1 MLRRV
6 KVRIVAVAGILALS
20 SIFTSIVGA
29 RPASQHVTL
38 TGRVSCSMCVLPNTC
53 RAQTRRSCVSWWVNQ
68 GAAYVLIVGT
78 QNYRLLGADKQ
89 LAPFAGDTVTV
100 TGDMFRSDVT
110 LTSVEGMEI
119 RTREEK

>member
-6 KVRIVAVAGILALS
+6 KDRIVAVAGVLALS
-20 SIFTSIVGA
+20 SIFTGILGA

-38 TGRVSCSMCVLPNTC
+38 TGQLSCSMCVLPNTC
-53 RAQTRRSCVSWWVNQ
+53 RAQTRRSRVSWWVNQ
-68 GAAYVLIVGT
+68 SAAYVLVVGT
-78 QNYRLLGADKQ
+78 RNYRLLGADKE

-100 TGDMFRSDVT
+100 TGNMFRSDVT

-119 RTREEK
+119 RKRVEK